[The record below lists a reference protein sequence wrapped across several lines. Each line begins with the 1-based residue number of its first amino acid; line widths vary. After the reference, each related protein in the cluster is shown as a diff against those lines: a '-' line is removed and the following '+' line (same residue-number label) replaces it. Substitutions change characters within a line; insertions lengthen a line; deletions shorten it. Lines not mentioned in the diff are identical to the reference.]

1 MTSKDILTCLDLLH
15 KRILHSR
22 FAEEVT
28 EAEILALV
36 EVVDLI
42 KHQKSDIEK
51 LTETLKYYLD
61 TNEENGVV
69 YIPKFVVEKRLKEVS
84 Q

>member
-1 MTSKDILTCLDLLH
+1 MVYNDIINCLDLLH
-15 KRILHSR
+15 RRVLHSR
-22 FAEEVT
+22 FAEDVT
-28 EAEILALV
+28 EAEILSLV
-36 EVVDLI
+36 EVIDLI

-69 YIPKFVVEKRLKEVS
+69 YIPKFVVEKRLKEIN

>member
-22 FAEEVT
+22 FAEDVT

-36 EVVDLI
+36 EVIDLI
-42 KHQKSDIEK
+42 KHQKSDKEMTEQSANHESSK
-51 LTETLKYYLD
+51 LTGDK
-61 TNEENGVV
+61 
-69 YIPKFVVEKRLKEVS
+69 
-84 Q
+84 